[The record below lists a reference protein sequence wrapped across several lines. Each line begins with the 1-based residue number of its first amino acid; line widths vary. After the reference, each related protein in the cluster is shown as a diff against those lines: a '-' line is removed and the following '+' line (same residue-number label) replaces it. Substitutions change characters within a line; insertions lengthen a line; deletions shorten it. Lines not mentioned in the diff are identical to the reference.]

1 MQKYLLRRGNS
12 KDFESYKTKMPIG
25 EMCALLDKRTI
36 CFCFGNGDIQELKFD
51 ENVTNEKADEL
62 INAIQ
67 SFIAN
72 QFENK

>member
-1 MQKYLLRRGNS
+1 
-12 KDFESYKTKMPIG
+12 MPIG